1 MPALAAFKPE
11 LIIISAGFDAH
22 RDDPLAE
29 IHLDEDDNVWITR
42 EIMAIADSA
51 AGGRLISS
59 LEGGYDLAALGRSV
73 AAHVATLMSG
83 GGGTGSQAD
92 YPGLT

>member
-1 MPALAAFKPE
+1 
-11 LIIISAGFDAH
+11 
-22 RDDPLAE
+22 
-29 IHLDEDDNVWITR
+29 
-42 EIMAIADSA
+42 MAIANSS

-92 YPGLT
+92 HPGLT